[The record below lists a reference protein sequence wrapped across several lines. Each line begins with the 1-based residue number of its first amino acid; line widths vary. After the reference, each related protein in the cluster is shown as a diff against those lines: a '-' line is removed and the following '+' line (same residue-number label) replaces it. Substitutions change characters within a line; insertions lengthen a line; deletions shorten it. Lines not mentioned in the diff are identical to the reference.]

1 MLANVN
7 GVFRLT
13 RDIELRYLSS
23 GSAVA
28 KLGLVNSTKF
38 KKQDGTMTE
47 ESCFIDGTIFGK
59 SAETA
64 NQYLKKGSK
73 VYINAELKYE
83 SWEKD
88 GVKHSRNSLKIN
100 SFEMLD
106 SKPQDNKEPKVVYEN
121 SSIPEIDIDDE
132 QIQF

>member
-1 MLANVN
+1 MLATVN

-13 RDIELRYLSS
+13 RDVELRYLPS
-23 GSAVA
+23 GGAVA
-28 KLGLVNSTKF
+28 KLGLANSTKF
-38 KKQDGTMTE
+38 KKQDGTMAE
-47 ESCFIDGTIFGK
+47 ESCFIDGTLFGK

-73 VYINAELKYE
+73 IYINAELKYE

-106 SKPQDNKEPKVVYEN
+106 SKPQEGQAKKEPVIEYEPDFN
-121 SSIPEIDIDDE
+121 VSDEIIP
-132 QIQF
+132 F

>member
-13 RDIELRYLSS
+13 RDVELRYLTS

-28 KLGLVNSTKF
+28 KLGLANSTKF
-38 KKQDGTMTE
+38 KKQDGTMAE
-47 ESCFIDGTIFGK
+47 ESCFIDGVCFAGL
-59 SAETA
+59 AETA
-64 NQYLKKGSK
+64 NKYLKKGSK
-73 VYINAELKYE
+73 IYVNAELKYE

-106 SKPQDNKEPKVVYEN
+106 SKPQEGQAKKEPEIIYE
-121 SSIPEIDIDDE
+121 DE
-132 QIQF
+132 D

>member
-1 MLANVN
+1 MLATVN

-13 RDIELRYLSS
+13 RDVELRYLAS

-47 ESCFIDGTIFGK
+47 ESCFVDGTLFGK

-88 GVKHSRNSLKIN
+88 GVKHSKNSLKIN

-106 SKPQDNKEPKVVYEN
+106 SKPQEGQAKKEPEIVYDVDYD
-121 SSIPEIDIDDE
+121 SLDE
-132 QIQF
+132 APF